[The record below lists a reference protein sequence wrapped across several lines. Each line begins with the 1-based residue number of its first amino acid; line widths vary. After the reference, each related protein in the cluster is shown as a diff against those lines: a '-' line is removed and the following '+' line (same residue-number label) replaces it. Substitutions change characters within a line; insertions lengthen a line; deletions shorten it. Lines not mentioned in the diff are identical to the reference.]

1 MFVLAVAFILTVLIF
16 YINSTN
22 DILGRFHRDV
32 YLYLIEALAF
42 NGYYFD
48 TYSYINILSPL
59 IPFLTSLMYRLGFVT
74 EVSIFFVT
82 SVFFFFSI
90 VGMYYI
96 LKLRFE
102 DVWCVLGV
110 ALYCSFTIIM
120 KWAGNGTIDI
130 PSVCLWIW
138 GMYFFIKAMDNQ
150 KFFYLSIPLFVLS
163 VFAKYVTIMTIPLP
177 IIYLLSRGSVVET
190 FKKYG
195 NNFFGG
201 ILVSLLCIVP
211 FAYFYITHD
220 VFRNIA
226 SYAKPVYSTG
236 SSVHEVNDFL
246 FYALNLDKIIF
257 RYGVIGF
264 VDLFFML
271 VGVVCGLYCLYRIL
285 KFYYNDDFSLKSL
298 WDRLSYFVV
307 VLSIVGI
314 VASFLFSKDFSTTF
328 CVPLF
333 YVSIC
338 LFTLSFNRVLVRY
351 NEKVD
356 VKYES
361 FSYDLMMFVWF
372 MSHFVFLSAFLV
384 KTYRYGIAFVPPVV
398 FFIVCGFK
406 RIYGW
411 IGEGF
416 AFKKYLPYVFILCFL
431 VVSFGH
437 LTVDGHDDW
446 VGDERLTVDWLKAN
460 VDLDSVNIWSD
471 RPVYA
476 WYLEKDFH
484 YIDNRGDVGNLSLDM
499 IDAGVDYYIS
509 HEPKLVIP
517 NYTVCKVIGS
527 VTIFKRV

>member
-1 MFVLAVAFILTVLIF
+1 MFFVLVVAFVLTVLIF

-22 DILGRFHRDV
+22 DVLGRFHRDV

-48 TYSYINILSPL
+48 NYSYINVLSPL

-90 VGMYYI
+90 VGMYYL
-96 LKLRFE
+96 LKLRLD

-138 GMYFFIKAMDNQ
+138 GMYFFIRAMDNQ

-163 VFAKYVTIMTIPLP
+163 ICAKYVTIVTIPLP
-177 IIYLLSRGSVVET
+177 IVYLLSRGDVFET

-195 NNFFGG
+195 KNFVGG
-201 ILVSLLCIVP
+201 ILVSLLCIIP
-211 FAYFYITHD
+211 FVYFYFTHN
-220 VFRNIA
+220 VFKDIA
-226 SYAKPVYSTG
+226 SYASPVYATG
-236 SSVHEVNDFL
+236 SNVHEVNDFL
-246 FYALNLDKIIF
+246 FYVLNVDKIIF

-264 VDLFFML
+264 VDLFVML
-271 VGVVCGLYCLYRIL
+271 IGVIFSLYCFYRIL
-285 KFYYNDDFSLKSL
+285 KFYYGDGFGLKSL
-298 WDRLSYFVV
+298 GERLSYFGVFVGVV
-307 VLSIVGI
+307 GVFV
-314 VASFLFSKDFSTTF
+314 SFLLSKDFSIAF
-328 CVPLF
+328 CVFLF
-333 YVSIC
+333 YVSVC
-338 LFTLSFNRVLVRY
+338 LFAVCFNRVLVRY
-351 NEKVD
+351 NEVSD
-356 VKYES
+356 VEYGS
-361 FSYDLMMFVWF
+361 FSYDLMMFTWF

-384 KTYRYGIAFVPPVV
+384 KTYRYGIAFVPPLV

-406 RIYGW
+406 RVYDLVPVGS
-411 IGEGF
+411 F
-416 AFKKYLPYVFILCFL
+416 RKYLPYVFILCFL

-437 LTVDGHDDW
+437 LTIDGHDDW
-446 VGDERLTVDWLKAN
+446 VGDERLTVEWLEDN

-476 WYLEKDFH
+476 WYLLKDFH
-484 YIDNRGDVGNLSLDM
+484 YVDNRGDVGNLSLNMSAD
-499 IDAGVDYYIS
+499 GVDYYIS
-509 HEPKLVIP
+509 HEPNLVIP
-517 NYTVCKVIGS
+517 NYTKFKVIGS